1 MPPRRRQVPP
11 RRADRCDVCGKKTA
25 AGGWYWNDDR
35 SKKACH
41 LRDCRR
47 EVGVLPPLANARAG
61 GSTDAALLEIEEV
74 LGMRYCDPS
83 QMTAVA
89 LRNPVD
95 EDDERLEYLVSGRFG
110 SGPDDRGFHSV
121 AWVFDGDLLDH
132 VDAEEVKSAM
142 QAYKNRM
149 DKEFAALADA
159 CNAEM

>member
-1 MPPRRRQVPP
+1 MR
-11 RRADRCDVCGKKTA
+11 G
-25 AGGWYWNDDR
+25 
-35 SKKACH
+35 
-41 LRDCRR
+41 
-47 EVGVLPPLANARAG
+47 PLAKPGRG
-61 GSTDAALLEIEEV
+61 GCIDADLLEIEEV
-74 LGMRYCDPS
+74 LGVRYCDPS

-142 QAYKNRM
+142 QAYKDRM
-149 DKEFAALADA
+149 DKEFAALAWRRHATLTCSRPGTLSA
-159 CNAEM
+159 CV

>member
-1 MPPRRRQVPP
+1 MRQENGSCRLVLERRQEQEGLPYSRLHAGS
-11 RRADRCDVCGKKTA
+11 RRSA
-25 AGGWYWNDDR
+25 AARQR
-35 SKKACH
+35 S
-41 LRDCRR
+41 
-47 EVGVLPPLANARAG
+47 G

-110 SGPDDRGFHSV
+110 SGPDVDDRGFHSV

-142 QAYKNRM
+142 RAYKNRV
-149 DKEFAALADA
+149 DKEFAAPADA
-159 CNAEM
+159 CDTEM

>member
-1 MPPRRRQVPP
+1 MHAGCRSPATTCHSDKVAGSID
-11 RRADRCDVCGKKTA
+11 AD
-25 AGGWYWNDDR
+25 
-35 SKKACH
+35 
-41 LRDCRR
+41 
-47 EVGVLPPLANARAG
+47 
-61 GSTDAALLEIEEV
+61 LLEIEEV
-74 LGMRYCDPS
+74 LGVRYCDPS

-159 CNAEM
+159 CDAEM

>member
-1 MPPRRRQVPP
+1 MRQEDGSCRLVLERRQEQEGLPYSRLHAGS
-11 RRADRCDVCGKKTA
+11 RRSA
-25 AGGWYWNDDR
+25 AARQR
-35 SKKACH
+35 S
-41 LRDCRR
+41 
-47 EVGVLPPLANARAG
+47 G

-89 LRNPVD
+89 LNPVD

-132 VDAEEVKSAM
+132 VDAEEASQRCKRTKIGWTRSS
-142 QAYKNRM
+142 QRWRM
-149 DKEFAALADA
+149 RATLKCSRPGTPRA
-159 CNAEM
+159 CV

>member
-1 MPPRRRQVPP
+1 M
-11 RRADRCDVCGKKTA
+11 
-25 AGGWYWNDDR
+25 
-35 SKKACH
+35 
-41 LRDCRR
+41 
-47 EVGVLPPLANARAG
+47 
-61 GSTDAALLEIEEV
+61 LEIEEV

-83 QMTAVA
+83 QMTVVA

-142 QAYKNRM
+142 HAYKNRM

-159 CNAEM
+159 CDAEM

>member
-1 MPPRRRQVPP
+1 MSKKRPGPPRGRESRIGFLLAGNLCARRLPYSRLHAGS
-11 RRADRCDVCGKKTA
+11 RRSA
-25 AGGWYWNDDR
+25 AARQR
-35 SKKACH
+35 S
-41 LRDCRR
+41 
-47 EVGVLPPLANARAG
+47 G

-89 LRNPVD
+89 LNPVD

-159 CNAEM
+159 CDADM

>member
-1 MPPRRRQVPP
+1 MRRMRQEDGSCRLVLERRQEQDSL
-11 RRADRCDVCGKKTA
+11 AIFAIACSA
-25 AGGWYWNDDR
+25 AARQR
-35 SKKACH
+35 SR
-41 LRDCRR
+41 L
-47 EVGVLPPLANARAG
+47 

-142 QAYKNRM
+142 QTYKNRM

-159 CNAEM
+159 CDADM

>member
-1 MPPRRRQVPP
+1 MRQENGSCRLVLERRQEQEGLPYSRLHAGS
-11 RRADRCDVCGKKTA
+11 RRSA
-25 AGGWYWNDDR
+25 AARQR
-35 SKKACH
+35 S
-41 LRDCRR
+41 
-47 EVGVLPPLANARAG
+47 G

-121 AWVFDGDLLDH
+121 AWVFHGDLLDH
-132 VDAEEVKSAM
+132 ADAATVKSAIRD
-142 QAYKNRM
+142 YKNRL
-149 DKEFAALADA
+149 DKEFTALAEACDEADA
-159 CNAEM
+159 E

>member
-1 MPPRRRQVPP
+1 M
-11 RRADRCDVCGKKTA
+11 
-25 AGGWYWNDDR
+25 
-35 SKKACH
+35 
-41 LRDCRR
+41 R
-47 EVGVLPPLANARAG
+47 EVGALPPLANARAG

-89 LRNPVD
+89 LNPVD

-110 SGPDDRGFHSV
+110 SGPDVDDRGFHSV

-142 QAYKNRM
+142 RAYKNRV
-149 DKEFAALADA
+149 DKEFAAPADA
-159 CNAEM
+159 CDTEM

>member
-1 MPPRRRQVPP
+1 M
-11 RRADRCDVCGKKTA
+11 
-25 AGGWYWNDDR
+25 
-35 SKKACH
+35 
-41 LRDCRR
+41 R
-47 EVGVLPPLANARAG
+47 EVGALPPLANARAG

-89 LRNPVD
+89 LKPVD

-159 CNAEM
+159 CDAEM

>member
-1 MPPRRRQVPP
+1 MASPPPSP
-11 RRADRCDVCGKKTA
+11 NPSTFA
-25 AGGWYWNDDR
+25 AGWYWNSDHTE
-35 SKKACH
+35 KACH
-41 LRDCRR
+41 RR
-47 EVGVLPPLANARAG
+47 KCMRAVGRLPPLASDKVA

-142 QAYKNRM
+142 QTYKNRM

-159 CNAEM
+159 CDAEM